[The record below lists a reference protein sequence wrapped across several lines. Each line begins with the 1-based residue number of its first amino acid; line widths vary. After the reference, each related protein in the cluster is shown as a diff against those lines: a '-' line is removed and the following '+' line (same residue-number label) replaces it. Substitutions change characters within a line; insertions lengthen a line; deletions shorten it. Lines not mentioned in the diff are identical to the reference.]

1 MQKWQYLRFY
11 LAPDHFF
18 LDNVRYERRQEDS
31 LVAILNRLGKE
42 GWELANRREDE
53 FILKKPL

>member
-11 LAPDHFF
+11 LAPDHYFF
-18 LDNVRYERRQEDS
+18 DNVRYERRAEDS

-53 FILKKPL
+53 FLLKKPL